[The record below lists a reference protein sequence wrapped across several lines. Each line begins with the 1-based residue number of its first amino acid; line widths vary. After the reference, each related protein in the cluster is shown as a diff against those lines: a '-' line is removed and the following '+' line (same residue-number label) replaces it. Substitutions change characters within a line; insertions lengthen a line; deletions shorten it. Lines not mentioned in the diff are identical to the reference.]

1 MLFSSGNA
9 PRKIEEK
16 WSFLLYFAR
25 FALSLMLRIQG
36 THVRKNKRNKYFLSF
51 FAHLIV
57 PLTLRVQ
64 DRLHLGNAKEK
75 RVFLLYFARFALSL
89 MLRIQGT
96 HVREYKRKMYFLF
109 VFYSLNRTFAKRKTN
124 KQRYGRN

>member
-1 MLFSSGNA
+1 MMLFSSGNA

-25 FALSLMLRIQG
+25 FALSLMLRIQC

-51 FAHLIV
+51 FVHLIV

-89 MLRIQGT
+89 QNEKQINKDMDAIKKL
-96 HVREYKRKMYFLF
+96 
-109 VFYSLNRTFAKRKTN
+109 FAKKLMDI
-124 KQRYGRN
+124 KAIKLQRPKY